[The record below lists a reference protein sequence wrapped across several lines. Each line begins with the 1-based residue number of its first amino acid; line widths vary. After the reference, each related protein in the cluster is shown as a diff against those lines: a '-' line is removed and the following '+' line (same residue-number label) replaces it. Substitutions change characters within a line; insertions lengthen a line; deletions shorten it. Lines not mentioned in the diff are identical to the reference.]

1 LKKAEKIGDLIEKAI
16 GKIVL
21 VLMGTLIALVFLQVI
36 LRYFFSSGMVWAEE
50 LERFIFVWLM
60 FLGITLGVYKKKHI
74 AVELIVEMLEKRF
87 RGFAILSYLLSVAF
101 FAILAWY
108 GYVFCKMGFDGNA
121 SVLPIKL
128 GFIYLVIPVTSIL
141 AVLFYVILMIRGKEA
156 KND

>member
-1 LKKAEKIGDLIEKAI
+1 LRKTEKIGDLIEKVI

-21 VLMGTLIALVFLQVI
+21 VLMGTLVTLVFLQVI

-74 AVELIVEMLEKRF
+74 AVDLVVEMLEKRF
-87 RGFAILSYLLSVAF
+87 RGFITLSYLLSITF
-101 FAILAWY
+101 FVILAWQ
-108 GYVFCKMGFDGNA
+108 GYYFCKMGFDGTA

-128 GFIYLVIPVTSIL
+128 GFIYLVIPVSSIL
-141 AVLFYVILMIRGKEA
+141 AVVFYAILMMRRKEA